1 MQNQITNKIKKWIKN
16 EFIPILIGLTLMILS
31 LAFMY
36 YLIKGTIIIIVGG
49 HHIFASTIWNLI
61 LITTMYF
68 ISLLLT
74 QLWKNKQIK
83 SYEKIKP
90 IATYI
95 LLIILISYITINN
108 NHFVLLSIIY
118 TFAIIGVLT
127 GYLLTN
133 QYAKNFERKLWHA
146 NIPHSLHQ
154 RNSDRKKS

>member
-1 MQNQITNKIKKWIKN
+1 MPNQIKKWLKN
-16 EFIPILIGLTLMILS
+16 EFVPILIELSLMIIS
-31 LAFMY
+31 LTFIY
-36 YLIKGTIIIIVGG
+36 YLIKGTIIIIVGD

-68 ISLLLT
+68 ISLLLK

-83 SYEKIKP
+83 PYEKIKP
-90 IATYI
+90 IATYT

-118 TFAIIGVLT
+118 TFAIIGAIT

-133 QYAKNFERKLWHA
+133 RKNF
-146 NIPHSLHQ
+146 
-154 RNSDRKKS
+154 

>member
-1 MQNQITNKIKKWIKN
+1 MQNQIKNEIKKWIKN
-16 EFIPILIGLTLMILS
+16 EFIPISLGLSLMIIS
-31 LAFMY
+31 LVFIY
-36 YLIKGTIIIIVGG
+36 YLIEGTIIIIVGG

-83 SYEKIKP
+83 LYEKIKP
-90 IATYI
+90 IATYT